1 MSKLVIKVL
10 VVDDHPVVRD
20 GLRLMLSVSPGL
32 ICVGQAENGEEAIQ
46 QCAMLSPDVIL
57 LDLLMPGMD
66 GVSATRMIRQN
77 YPGVQ
82 VVALTS
88 FEDKDLVQKAV
99 RAGAISFM
107 LKNSSMEAITE
118 TIRAAA
124 AGRSTLSPAI
134 MQSLVE
140 TDQLPAEELSQREHE
155 ILVLMADGLKNA
167 YIAQQLTISEATV
180 RFHAGNILR
189 KLRAA
194 NRAQAVRIALD
205 RRLIS

>member
-57 LDLLMPGMD
+57 MDLLMPGMD
-66 GVSATRMIRQN
+66 GVSATRIIRQK

-107 LKNSSMEAITE
+107 LKNSAMEAITE
-118 TIRAAA
+118 TIRSAA

-167 YIAQQLTISEATV
+167 SIAQQLTISEATV
-180 RFHAGNILR
+180 RFHVGNILR